1 VTGSLNASLA
11 QWLIGSGRFLPPYL
25 ASQGKSMG
33 HAGEIH
39 VSIDETNQVWIGGEV
54 TVCIQGTVEI

>member
-1 VTGSLNASLA
+1 LA
-11 QWLIGSGRFLPPYL
+11 QWLIGAGRYVPPYL

-54 TVCIQGTVEI
+54 TACIQGMVEI